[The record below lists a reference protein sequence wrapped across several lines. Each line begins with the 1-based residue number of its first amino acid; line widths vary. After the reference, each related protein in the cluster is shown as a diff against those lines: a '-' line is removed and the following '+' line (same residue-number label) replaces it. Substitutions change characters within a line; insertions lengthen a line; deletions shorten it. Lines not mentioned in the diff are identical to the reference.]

1 MKRERGDCNIALL
14 NACKSGTFEEVCAAL
29 DGGAS
34 ENAVEEKTG
43 TSALMFACSRGPLCK
58 IPFTLLKCGALCNVQ
73 NADGNFALH
82 YAAQFSSAEIVA
94 LIVASWPHAVNMKN
108 KEGEDSLSRCI
119 YRKDVDGPRIIEI
132 LAEHGAELDRREP
145 YGYTIMHDACLD
157 GTYDMV
163 CAIAKHYPTSC
174 HLSTKD
180 GEIPFMYACQN
191 KEHGPKIMEF
201 LISKGVDAT
210 ICDNYATCKGSAVT
224 YAIYGSPAIL
234 KQLSKYIPSSDEL
247 SGIYY
252 DEYNHGSDPLGFTR
266 EGARYGFKFRKSD
279 FSRYVESED
288 PITWAIL
295 RAGPLRWETLK
306 TSDVFKAMITSDSP
320 KLWLTAVRELGG
332 HRHIGT
338 GDTLLHLAARSN
350 KMFAVQILMRRR
362 LNPFIQNNK
371 HLRPIDETTDPA
383 IQNCLLQYHR
393 FKMERAHLDWLGP
406 YFENSAVLFMWV
418 VKKCTPTLTRDVCT
432 LILEQLRRKM
442 YA

>member
-1 MKRERGDCNIALL
+1 MKRERVISNIELL
-14 NACKSGTFEEVCAAL
+14 RACATGTYEEVCAAL
-29 DGGAS
+29 DGGAN

-43 TSALMFACSRGPLCK
+43 TSALMFACSRGPSCK
-58 IPFTLLKCGALCNVQ
+58 IPLALLKCGALCNVQ

-82 YAAQFSSAEIVA
+82 YAAEFSSAEIVA

-108 KEGEDSLSRCI
+108 KEAGCTLSRCV

-132 LAEHGAELDRREP
+132 LAEHGAELDQRTP
-145 YGYTIMHDACLD
+145 FGYTIMHDACSA

-174 HLSTKD
+174 HITTKE
-180 GEIPFMYACQN
+180 GETPFMFTCHN
-191 KEHGPKIMEF
+191 KEHGPRIMEF
-201 LISKGVDAT
+201 LISQGVNGT
-210 ICDNYATCKGSAVT
+210 VWDNTSYKGSAVT

-247 SGIYY
+247 CNTRY
-252 DEYNHGSDPLGFTR
+252 DSDHHDSDPLGFVR
-266 EGARYGFKFRKSD
+266 EGARYGFKFKKSD

-288 PITWAIL
+288 PVTWAIL
-295 RAGPLRWETLK
+295 RAGPLRWETVK
-306 TSDVFKAMITSDSP
+306 TSDVFNVMITSDNH
-320 KLWLTAVRELGG
+320 KLWLTAARELGG
-332 HRHIGT
+332 QRHIGS

-371 HLRPIDETTDPA
+371 HMRPIDETTDPA

-393 FKMERAHLDWLGP
+393 FKMERVHLDWLGP
-406 YFENSAVLFMWV
+406 YFEKSTLLFLWV
-418 VKKCTPTLTRDVCT
+418 VKQCMPHLSKDVCT
-432 LILEQLRRKM
+432 LILEHLRRKM